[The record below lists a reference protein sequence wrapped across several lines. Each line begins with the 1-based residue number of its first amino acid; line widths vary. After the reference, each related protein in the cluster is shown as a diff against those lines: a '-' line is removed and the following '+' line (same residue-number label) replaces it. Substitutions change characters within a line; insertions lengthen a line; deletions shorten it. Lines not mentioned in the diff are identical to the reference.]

1 MKHSLREKTK
11 EKAHEAVWS
20 VLPIMLI
27 VLLLAFTIAPIP
39 TGILAQFLL
48 GGILVIGGMIFF
60 TMGAELSMTP
70 MGERVGGSLLRTK
83 KLWVIVIVG
92 FILGV
97 IITISEP
104 DLQVLAEQ
112 VSSVPNL
119 VLIMSVALGV
129 GVFLVA
135 ALLRILF
142 GIALAPILFIFY
154 TIIVILALFVPKNFL
169 AVAFDSGGVTTGPM
183 TVPFIMA
190 LGVGI
195 SAIRNDKHAENDSF
209 GLVALCSIGPI
220 IAVLTL
226 GMLYSTDSSF
236 AEDIIYEVSDS
247 VELGKVFLQRFPRYF
262 KEIALSLMPI
272 FIFFEIFQ
280 LISLKLN
287 KKLHIKICIGLVY
300 TYVGLVF
307 FLTGANVGFIP
318 AGNYLGTVLASLP
331 YKWIIIPIGMI
342 IGYFIVKAEPA
353 VYVLMKQV
361 EELTDGDIS
370 GKSMQISL
378 SVGVAVSVGLSML
391 RVLCQISI
399 LYLLIPGYVIALIL
413 TRFVPKIFTA
423 IAFDS
428 GGVASGPMTA
438 TFLLPLAQGAC
449 IALGGD
455 VVTDAFGVVAMVA
468 MTPLITIQI
477 LGVIYTVRNKNT
489 DKTEPEVFTV
499 ADIYADIDD
508 DMIIEL

>member
-83 KLWVIVIVG
+83 KLWIIVIVG

-129 GVFLVA
+129 GVFLAV

-220 IAVLTL
+220 IAVLIL

-262 KEIALSLMPI
+262 KEIALS
-272 FIFFEIFQ
+272 FI
-280 LISLKLN
+280 
-287 KKLHIKICIGLVY
+287 H
-300 TYVGLVF
+300 
-307 FLTGANVGFIP
+307 
-318 AGNYLGTVLASLP
+318 
-331 YKWIIIPIGMI
+331 
-342 IGYFIVKAEPA
+342 
-353 VYVLMKQV
+353 
-361 EELTDGDIS
+361 
-370 GKSMQISL
+370 
-378 SVGVAVSVGLSML
+378 ML
-391 RVLCQISI
+391 
-399 LYLLIPGYVIALIL
+399 
-413 TRFVPKIFTA
+413 
-423 IAFDS
+423 D
-428 GGVASGPMTA
+428 
-438 TFLLPLAQGAC
+438 
-449 IALGGD
+449 
-455 VVTDAFGVVAMVA
+455 
-468 MTPLITIQI
+468 
-477 LGVIYTVRNKNT
+477 
-489 DKTEPEVFTV
+489 
-499 ADIYADIDD
+499 
-508 DMIIEL
+508 

>member
-1 MKHSLREKTK
+1 
-11 EKAHEAVWS
+11 
-20 VLPIMLI
+20 MLI

-83 KLWVIVIVG
+83 KLWIIVIVG

-129 GVFLVA
+129 GVFLAV

-190 LGVGI
+190 LGGGI

-220 IAVLTL
+220 IAVLIL

-247 VELGKVFLQRFPRYF
+247 VEPGKVFLQRFPRYF
-262 KEIALSLMPI
+262 KEIALS
-272 FIFFEIFQ
+272 FI
-280 LISLKLN
+280 
-287 KKLHIKICIGLVY
+287 H
-300 TYVGLVF
+300 
-307 FLTGANVGFIP
+307 
-318 AGNYLGTVLASLP
+318 
-331 YKWIIIPIGMI
+331 
-342 IGYFIVKAEPA
+342 
-353 VYVLMKQV
+353 
-361 EELTDGDIS
+361 
-370 GKSMQISL
+370 
-378 SVGVAVSVGLSML
+378 ML
-391 RVLCQISI
+391 
-399 LYLLIPGYVIALIL
+399 
-413 TRFVPKIFTA
+413 
-423 IAFDS
+423 D
-428 GGVASGPMTA
+428 
-438 TFLLPLAQGAC
+438 
-449 IALGGD
+449 
-455 VVTDAFGVVAMVA
+455 
-468 MTPLITIQI
+468 
-477 LGVIYTVRNKNT
+477 
-489 DKTEPEVFTV
+489 
-499 ADIYADIDD
+499 
-508 DMIIEL
+508 

>member
-220 IAVLTL
+220 IAVLIL
-226 GMLYSTDSSF
+226 GLLYSTDSSF
-236 AEDIIYEVSDS
+236 AEDMIYEVSDS

-272 FIFFEIFQ
+272 

-300 TYVGLVF
+300 TYVGLVL

-413 TRFVPKIFTA
+413 TRFVPKMFTA

-477 LGVIYTVRNKNT
+477 LGVIYTVRNKNENT